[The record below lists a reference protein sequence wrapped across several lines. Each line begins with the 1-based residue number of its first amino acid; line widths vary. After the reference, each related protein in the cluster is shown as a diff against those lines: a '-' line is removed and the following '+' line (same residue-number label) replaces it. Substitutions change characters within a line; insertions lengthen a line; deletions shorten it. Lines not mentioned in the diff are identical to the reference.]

1 MLQELHIENIAV
13 IERADLTFGAGL
25 NILTGETGAG
35 KSIVVDSLY
44 AVLGGRASREL
55 VRTGA
60 DKAVICA
67 TFDPEAAAQWCAD
80 NEIDLDDELILR
92 RQITAEGKTA
102 CRVCGVPV
110 TAAQLRELGSL
121 LLDIHGQNDGQQL
134 LDERQHLHYLD
145 AFGVPERAL
154 AAYTEEYQ
162 KYIELCR
169 EQETLRSYEDEKEL
183 LTDSLQH
190 QIEELEQAE
199 LRSGEEAELT
209 ERRDLL
215 RNFEKLS
222 ESVESAYAL
231 LDGQDVSAISLAAE
245 AESAVTRAAGFA
257 SELAALP
264 GAVHEAVFTL
274 QDAAETLRD
283 FRDGLDFSEAEYD
296 RIESRLALLRR
307 LERKYHTDEAGL
319 LQKLEDARQRID
331 QIEYAGDRLL
341 KLERLIRSQE
351 ARVLQTADALTKAR
365 KAAAASL
372 ERQVVQEL
380 RELAMPGVRFQVEI
394 LPLGGAPGFQS
405 TGADTV
411 RFLLS
416 ANAGEA
422 PGRIS
427 RIASGGELSRIM
439 LALKNVFAQRDA
451 VPSMVFDEVD
461 AGVSGV
467 AAQRVGEKL
476 AKLSAAKQVICI
488 THLPQIAA
496 MADRH
501 YRIEKS
507 EADGRTRTTVELLDH
522 AGSSREIARLH
533 GGDHI
538 TDLTLASA
546 EEQLASAAHY
556 KKTVRVEA
564 NEKGSNQV

>member
-13 IERADLTFGAGL
+13 IERTDVTLGPGL

-35 KSIVVDSLY
+35 KSILVD
-44 AVLGGRASREL
+44 AMQAILGGRVSRDL

-60 DKAVICA
+60 EKAVVCA
-67 TFDPEAAAQWCAD
+67 TFDPEPALEWCRE
-80 NEIDLDDELILR
+80 NEIEVDDELILR
-92 RQITAEGKTA
+92 RQISAEGKSS

-134 LDERQHLHYLD
+134 LDERQHQRYLD
-145 AFGVPERAL
+145 AFGVS
-154 AAYTEEYQ
+154 EETVSAYQ
-162 KYIELCR
+162 KEYRAYMDLVR
-169 EQETLRSYEDEKEL
+169 EQETLLDLENEKEL
-183 LTDSLQH
+183 LTDSLHH
-190 QIEELEQAE
+190 QIQELEQAE
-199 LRSGEEAELT
+199 LKSGEEADLT
-209 ERRDLL
+209 EKRDLL

-222 ESVESAYAL
+222 EAVESAYYL
-231 LDGQDVSAISLAAE
+231 LEGGEENAVSLAAE
-245 AESAVTRAAGFA
+245 AESAAIRAAGFA
-257 SELAALP
+257 SELSQIPTAI
-264 GAVHEAVFTL
+264 HDAVFSL

-283 FRDGLDFSEAEYD
+283 FRSGLDFSEAEYD
-296 RIESRLALLRR
+296 RIESRLSAIHR
-307 LERKYHTDEAGL
+307 LERKYHTDEEGL
-319 LQKLEDARQRID
+319 IQKLTDAKKRLD
-331 QIEYAGDRLL
+331 QIEYADDRLE
-341 KLERLIRSQE
+341 KLQKLIAAKELDVKKAGSALSD
-351 ARVLQTADALTKAR
+351 ARR
-365 KAAAASL
+365 AAATRL
-372 ERQVVQEL
+372 EKQVVSEL
-380 RELAMPGVRFQVEI
+380 RDLAMPGVRFQVE
-394 LPLGGAPGFQS
+394 LTPVGGKPGFGPS
-405 TGADTV
+405 GTDAV

-439 LALKNVFAQRDA
+439 LALKNVFARRDR

-461 AGVSGV
+461 TGVSGI

-476 AKLSAAKQVICI
+476 AVLSASKQVICI

-501 YRIEKS
+501 YLIEKS
-507 EADGRTRTTVELLDH
+507 VSGGKTRTTVQLLDMEG
-522 AGSSREIARLH
+522 AGREIARLH

-546 EEQLASAAHY
+546 REQLASAAAFKQSIH
-556 KKTVRVEA
+556 R
-564 NEKGSNQV
+564 KGD